1 MKIFYSESLPDYKSY
16 TFNYGIYCLKE
27 DQAELPMIYDKG
39 FLPYTGNVS
48 LEYDIFYLAR
58 SLRVD
63 LNDFED
69 TSENRRINRK
79 MADLQIEVD
88 LHEKNEFLAGHRRF
102 KDFAMAYCEARI
114 GEAMPEERLDYILT
128 RTTGTNILSFTLDD
142 EPVGY
147 VLAVLQGSML
157 HYWFSFFDVQM
168 METHPLG
175 KWMMW
180 KSITMAKDL
189 GLKQVYLGTCYGTK
203 SLYKVRDHRG
213 LAYYDGFRWNKDMS
227 LLKSLCKSDIHANPA
242 DQFKRSNDANDYLK
256 QIFEWPNE

>member
-27 DQAELPMIYDKG
+27 DQTELPAIYDKG

-63 LNDFED
+63 LSDFED
-69 TSENRRINRK
+69 TSENRRIGRK
-79 MADLQIEVD
+79 MADLDIELG
-88 LHEKNEFLAGHRRF
+88 LHEKAEVLARDDRF

-114 GEAMPEERLDYILT
+114 GDAMPKERLDYILS
-128 RTTGTNILSFTLDD
+128 RSTGTHILSFTLDN

-147 VLAVLQGSML
+147 VLSALQDSIL
-157 HYWFSFFDVQM
+157 HYWFSFFDVKM
-168 METHPLG
+168 MEVYPLG

-180 KSITMAKDL
+180 KSIKLAKER

-213 LAYYDGFRWNKDMS
+213 LAYFDGYRWNKDMN
-227 LLKSLCKSDIHANPA
+227 LLKSLCKSDAAANPA

-256 QIFEWPNE
+256 QILTAP

>member
-1 MKIFYSESLPDYKSY
+1 MKIFYSESLPDYDSY

-27 DQAELPMIYDKG
+27 DQAELPVIYDKG

-63 LNDFED
+63 LSDFED
-69 TSENRRINRK
+69 TSENRRVVRK
-79 MADLQIEVD
+79 MANLDIEVGF
-88 LHEKNEFLAGHRRF
+88 HEKVDFLARDSHF
-102 KDFAMAYCEARI
+102 KDFAMAYCDARI
-114 GEAMPEERLDYILT
+114 GAAMPKERLEYILS
-128 RTTGTNILSFTLDD
+128 RSTGTHILSFILDN
-142 EPVGY
+142 EPLGY
-147 VLAVLQGSML
+147 VLCALYDSML
-157 HYWFSFFDVQM
+157 HYWFSFFDVKM
-168 METHPLG
+168 MEVHPLG

-180 KSITMAKDL
+180 KSITLAKER

-213 LAYYDGFRWNKDMS
+213 LAFFDGYQWNKDIQ
-227 LLKSLCKSDIHANPA
+227 LLKSLCKSDADAKPA

-256 QIFEWPNE
+256 QVLKLP